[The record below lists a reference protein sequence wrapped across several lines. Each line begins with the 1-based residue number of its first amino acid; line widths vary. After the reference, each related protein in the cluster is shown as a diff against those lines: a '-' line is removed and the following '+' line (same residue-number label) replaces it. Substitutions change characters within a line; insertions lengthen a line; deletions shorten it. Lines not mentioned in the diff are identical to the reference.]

1 MDATP
6 PKGASMPTL
15 KNPAS
20 TAAVLMLEG
29 EVTIFQ
35 AAELKSQLLDDP
47 RPQVIDLSCVTE
59 IDTAGIQLLMQARKM
74 ALASQIDFQLLALSP
89 EVTAVFDLL
98 RLHDFFEAQPR
109 EGAHES

>member
-1 MDATP
+1 
-6 PKGASMPTL
+6 MPTL
-15 KNPAS
+15 ENPAS
-20 TAAVLMLEG
+20 TAAVLMLVG

-47 RPQVIDLSCVTE
+47 RPQVIDLSGVTE
-59 IDTAGIQLLMQARKM
+59 IDSAGIQLLLQARKM
-74 ALASQIDFQLLALSP
+74 AQASQTDFQLLALSA

-98 RLHDFFEAQPR
+98 RLHALFAAPTR